1 MKITTCTA
9 KEILDSRGA
18 PTLEVKMSAGDFS
31 VTASVP
37 SGKST
42 GGEEALELRDAD
54 GRGVSLAIANVNGI
68 IADKIIGHDMEPC
81 DIDHLLL
88 ELDGTENKSNLG
100 ANAML
105 GVSIAATKLAAAQ
118 IGVPVWKYIARTN
131 GADPKLPKL
140 FMNIINGGA
149 HADFQPNGEAGR
161 FRLPF
166 QEYMIVPEDELVSV
180 AYRQALSIID
190 LLGKKLKADFGD
202 VPIGDEGGYSPLLK
216 TIEEPFEILTSLIPK
231 EGMFMAIDS
240 AASEFYKP
248 ARLGG
253 GDGEYNLLDK
263 SYSPEELLS
272 VYKDLT
278 TRFNLLSIED
288 PFEESDASSFA
299 GLVKKIGENVLI
311 VGDDLTVTNPSLVT
325 QMAEKKA
332 ANAVIIKPNQIG
344 TLSEVY
350 EAVTLAHGAGWK
362 TIASHRSGETMDSF
376 IADLA
381 VGIGAY
387 GIKAGSPSQKERKV
401 KYDRLLEIEKEFLNI

>member
-1 MKITTCTA
+1 MKITACTA
-9 KEILDSRGA
+9 KEIFDSRGV
-18 PTLEVKMSAGDFS
+18 PTLEVKMASGDFS

-54 GRGVSLAIANVNGI
+54 GRGVSLAIANVNGV
-68 IADKIIGHDMEPC
+68 IAEKIIGYDVTPY
-81 DIDHLLL
+81 DIDQMLL

-105 GVSIAATKLAAAQ
+105 GVSIAVTKLAAAVT
-118 IGVPVWKYIARTN
+118 GVPVWKFIAQTN
-131 GADPKLPKL
+131 GADPNLPKL

-149 HADFQPNGEAGR
+149 HAD

-180 AYRQALSIID
+180 AYKQALRVIE
-190 LLGKKLKADFGD
+190 LLGRKLKTDFTD
-202 VPIGDEGGYSPLLK
+202 VLMGDEGGYSPLLK
-216 TIEEPFEILTSLIPK
+216 TIEEPFELLTSLMPK

-240 AASEFYKP
+240 AASEFYK
-248 ARLGG
+248 
-253 GDGEYNLLDK
+253 DGEYNLLGK
-263 SYSPEELLS
+263 SYSPKELSL

-278 TRFNLLSIED
+278 TQFNLLSIED
-288 PFEESDASSFA
+288 PFEESDSDSFKN
-299 GLVKKIGENVLI
+299 LVKKIGKNVLI
-311 VGDDLTVTNPSLVT
+311 VGDDLTVTNPSIVT
-325 QMAEKKA
+325 QVAEKKA

-344 TLSEVY
+344 TLSQVY

-362 TIASHRSGETMDSF
+362 MIASHRSGETMDSF

-401 KYDRLLEIEKEFLNI
+401 KYDRLIEIEKEFLNI

>member
-9 KEILDSRGA
+9 KKILDSRGV
-18 PTLEVKMSAGDFS
+18 PTLEVEMTSGDFS

-54 GRGVSLAIANVNGI
+54 GRGVSLAIENVNGI
-68 IADKIIGHDMEPC
+68 IAEKVVGYDTTPR
-81 DIDHLLL
+81 DIDKMLL
-88 ELDGTENKSNLG
+88 ELDGTENKSKLG

-105 GVSIAATKLAAAQ
+105 GVSIAATKLAATLDD
-118 IGVPVWKYIARTN
+118 IPIWKYIAKTN

-149 HADFQPNGEAGR
+149 HADF
-161 FRLPF
+161 RLPF

-180 AYRQALSIID
+180 AYKQALHVIEQ
-190 LLGKKLKADFGD
+190 LGKKLKTDFTD
-202 VPIGDEGGYSPLLK
+202 VPMGDEGGYSPLLK
-216 TIEEPFEILTSLIPK
+216 TIEEPFEILTSLMPK
-231 EGMFMAIDS
+231 KGMFMAIDS
-240 AASEFYKP
+240 AASEFYK
-248 ARLGG
+248 
-253 GDGEYNLLDK
+253 DGEYNLLGK
-263 SYSPEELLS
+263 QYSPKELLL
-272 VYKDLT
+272 VYKDLANQ
-278 TRFNLLSIED
+278 FNLLSIED
-288 PFEESDASSFA
+288 PFEEADSDSFKN
-299 GLVKKIGENVLI
+299 LVKEIGKDILI
-311 VGDDLTVTNPSLVT
+311 VGDDLTVTNPSIVT

-344 TLSEVY
+344 TLSQVY

-387 GIKAGSPSQKERKV
+387 GIKAGSPFQKERKV
-401 KYDRLLEIEKEFLNI
+401 KYDRLIEIEKEFFNI